1 MLIAL
6 QQRFVRPE
14 YFAADKPLF
23 PRWPEVDPVLAKY
36 VFIGTTAML
45 LAPKLLAYV
54 ALLLDGRLR
63 RAAEPVD
70 RDADRRT
77 GRADCDADPIGGR
90 RCDPG
95 DHDTGWN
102 IMLKLMLP
110 MPYSST
116 ASVFIATGLPG
127 AGVSVKWQPHPW

>member
-1 MLIAL
+1 LLIAL

-54 ALLLDGRLR
+54 ALLLGGRLR
-63 RAAEPVD
+63 RGCGGAI
-70 RDADRRT
+70 
-77 GRADCDADPIGGR
+77 RALLSLSIETLIGGLVA
-90 RCDPG
+90 P
-95 DHDTGWN
+95 
-102 IMLKLMLP
+102 IAMLIQ
-110 MPYSST
+110 
-116 ASVFIATGLPG
+116 SVGVVAILATTTP
-127 AGVSVKWQPHPW
+127 AGTSC